1 MSTKIIKSFPIS
13 YFTQDQSSFFIKP
26 ISALGNAYPLLKDS
40 FRANFYMIVF
50 VYRGSYAIKINGV
63 DYVDYQSSV
72 YFIKPGDVVQMQ
84 FNTECTGIFIGFED
98 SFFSQRYHENILR
111 YFDFFQLDSAS
122 QQIVSES
129 VRTKVVLL
137 VDMMLGEYSTD
148 RVYRMKVLRSYLN
161 ILLCELQSVDEEDQ
175 HFSIEYNK
183 AGYNDRILA
192 FMDLVE
198 VHFKEA
204 KTPSFYAEKLCVT
217 PNYLNKLCK
226 QERGITAGQLVRQR
240 IVVEAKRLL
249 QFSTFNVNEIA
260 QELCFDSTSYFVTF
274 FKKQEGIT
282 PDHYRKSFS

>member
-1 MSTKIIKSFPIS
+1 MSTKIIKSFSIN
-13 YFTQDQSSFFIKP
+13 YFTQDQSSFFIKS

-50 VYRGSYAIKINGV
+50 VYSGNYSIKINGV
-63 DYVDYQSSV
+63 DYDDYQSSV
-72 YFIKPGDVVQMQ
+72 YFIKPGDIVQMR
-84 FNTECTGIFIGFED
+84 FNGECTGIFIGFED

-129 VRTKVVLL
+129 VRAKVVLL

-161 ILLCELQSVDEEDQ
+161 ILLCELQSVDEDDQ
-175 HFSIEYNK
+175 HLAIEYNK
-183 AGYNDRILA
+183 ASYNDRILA

>member
-1 MSTKIIKSFPIS
+1 
-13 YFTQDQSSFFIKP
+13 
-26 ISALGNAYPLLKDS
+26 
-40 FRANFYMIVF
+40 MIVF

>member
-161 ILLCELQSVDEEDQ
+161 ILLCELQSVDEGDQ

>member
-72 YFIKPGDVVQMQ
+72 YFIKPGDIVQMQ
-84 FNTECTGIFIGFED
+84 FNTECTGMFIGFED

>member
-161 ILLCELQSVDEEDQ
+161 ILLCELQSVAEEDQ

>member
-1 MSTKIIKSFPIS
+1 MSTKIIKSFSIN

-50 VYRGSYAIKINGV
+50 VYRGNYSIKINGI
-63 DYVDYQSSV
+63 DYVNYQSSV
-72 YFIKPGDVVQMQ
+72 YFIKPGDIVQMQ

-129 VRTKVVLL
+129 VRAKVVLL
-137 VDMMLGEYSTD
+137 VNMMLGEYSTD

-161 ILLCELQSVDEEDQ
+161 ILLCELQSVDEDDQ
-175 HFSIEYNK
+175 HFAIEYNK
-183 AGYNDRILA
+183 VGYNDRILA

>member
-13 YFTQDQSSFFIKP
+13 YFTQDQSSFFIKS
-26 ISALGNAYPLLKDS
+26 ISVLGNAYPLLKDS
-40 FRANFYMIVF
+40 FRANFYMIAF
-50 VYRGSYAIKINGV
+50 VYRGNYSIKINGI

-84 FNTECTGIFIGFED
+84 FNTECTGVFIGFED

-161 ILLCELQSVDEEDQ
+161 ILLCELQSVDEGDQ

>member
-13 YFTQDQSSFFIKP
+13 YFTQDQSSFFIES

-50 VYRGSYAIKINGV
+50 LYRGSYTIKINGV

-161 ILLCELQSVDEEDQ
+161 ILLCELQSVDEGDQ

>member
-1 MSTKIIKSFPIS
+1 MSTKIIKSFSIN

-50 VYRGSYAIKINGV
+50 VYRGNYSIKINGI
-63 DYVDYQSSV
+63 DYVNYQSSV
-72 YFIKPGDVVQMQ
+72 YFIKPGDIVQMQ

-129 VRTKVVLL
+129 VRAKVVLL

-161 ILLCELQSVDEEDQ
+161 ILLCELQSVDEDDQ
-175 HFSIEYNK
+175 HFAIEYNK
-183 AGYNDRILA
+183 VGYNDRILA